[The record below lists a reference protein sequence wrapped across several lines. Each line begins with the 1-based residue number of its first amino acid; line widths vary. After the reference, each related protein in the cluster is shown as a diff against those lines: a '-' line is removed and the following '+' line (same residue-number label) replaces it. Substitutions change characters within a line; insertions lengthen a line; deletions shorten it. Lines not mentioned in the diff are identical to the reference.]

1 MMSSEVVLDRLRKF
15 LLVLAG
21 FICFGTVVELALTEH
36 WDGPVQLLP
45 FVLSGLSLIAIIM
58 VLARP
63 QPLTIRSLQAIVGV
77 TFLGSLFGIFEHI
90 EHNVEFALEI
100 QPNATTSELLLKGLG
115 GANPLLA
122 PGILAFTALL
132 ALAAVYY
139 HPALRR
145 QAV

>member
-1 MMSSEVVLDRLRKF
+1 MSSEVVLGRLRKF
-15 LLVLAG
+15 LLALAG

-36 WDGPVQLLP
+36 WDGPTQLLP
-45 FVLSGLSLIAIIM
+45 FVLSGLSLLAIIM

-63 QPLTIRSLQAIVGV
+63 QPLTVRSLQGIVGV

-139 HPALRR
+139 HPVLQR
-145 QAV
+145 QTA

>member
-77 TFLGSLFGIFEHI
+77 TFLGSLLGIFEHI
-90 EHNVEFALEI
+90 EHNVEVALEI

-122 PGILAFTALL
+122 PGILAFMALL

-145 QAV
+145 QAG

>member
-145 QAV
+145 QAG

>member
-1 MMSSEVVLDRLRKF
+1 MSSEVVLGRLRKF

-21 FICFGTVVELALTEH
+21 FICFGTVVELALAEH
-36 WDGPVQLLP
+36 WEGPVQLLP
-45 FVLSGLSLIAIIM
+45 FVLSGLSLIAISA
-58 VLARP
+58 VLVRP
-63 QPLTIRSLQAIVGV
+63 LRLTVRSLQGIVGV

-90 EHNVEFALEI
+90 EHNIEFALEI
-100 QPNATTSELLLKGLG
+100 QPNIATGDLILKGLG

-145 QAV
+145 QAL